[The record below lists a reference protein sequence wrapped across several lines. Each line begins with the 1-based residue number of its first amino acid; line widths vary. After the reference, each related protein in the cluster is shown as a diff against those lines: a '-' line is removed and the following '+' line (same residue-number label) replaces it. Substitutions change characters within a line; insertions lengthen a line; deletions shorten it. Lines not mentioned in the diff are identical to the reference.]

1 MPPLPLTPSPA
12 VPYSTA
18 LTSMSGRPKEE
29 WGKLLGDV
37 PAAGAIPDR
46 FLHHAEIINITG
58 KSYRLQN
65 RQSRTTTEDNPGK
78 TESKSSQEACKGTK
92 K

>member
-46 FLHHAEIINITG
+46 FLHHAEMIPHAGT
-58 KSYRLQN
+58 
-65 RQSRTTTEDNPGK
+65 
-78 TESKSSQEACKGTK
+78 KSSPEGTHDALSPAC
-92 K
+92 